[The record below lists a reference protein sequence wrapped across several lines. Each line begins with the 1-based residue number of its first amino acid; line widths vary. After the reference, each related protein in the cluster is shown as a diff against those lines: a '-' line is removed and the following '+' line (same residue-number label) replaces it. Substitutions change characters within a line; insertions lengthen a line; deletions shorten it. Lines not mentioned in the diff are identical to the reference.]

1 MAFSY
6 SINGEYVVLYCLFV
20 LGLNYTPVIGE
31 MMKILITDD
40 HSVVRQGYASL
51 LPAVI
56 KGCEISEA
64 SSGEE
69 AVEKYSEVKPDIV
82 IMDINLPGISGIEA
96 AVRILQQDSDAKVLF
111 FSMYDEA
118 PVVKQA
124 LDAGGLGYIT
134 KSGSPDVLMEAVER
148 VAKGEIFIEYE
159 LVMSLAL
166 NSQDV
171 SDDRLRELT
180 QREFEVFVMLARG
193 ENNSLIAEKLSIST
207 KTVSN
212 YVTTLKSKLGI
223 TSTAELVHLAVETG
237 VIKFGPSS

>member
-1 MAFSY
+1 
-6 SINGEYVVLYCLFV
+6 
-20 LGLNYTPVIGE
+20 
-31 MMKILITDD
+31 MKILITDD

-96 AVRILQQDSDAKVLF
+96 AVRILQQDSEAKVLF

-124 LDAGGLGYIT
+124 LDVGGLGYIT

-166 NSQDV
+166 NSQEV

-193 ENNSLIAEKLSIST
+193 ESNSLIAEKLSISP

-212 YVTTLKSKLGI
+212 YVTTLKSKLKI

>member
-1 MAFSY
+1 
-6 SINGEYVVLYCLFV
+6 
-20 LGLNYTPVIGE
+20 
-31 MMKILITDD
+31 MKILITDD

-56 KGCEISEA
+56 KGCDIAEA
-64 SSGEE
+64 STGEE
-69 AVEKYSEVKPDIV
+69 AVEKYKLCKPDIV

-96 AVRILQQDSDAKVLF
+96 AVRIIQQDPDAKILF

-124 LDAGGLGYIT
+124 LDSGGLGYIT
-134 KSGSPDVLMEAVER
+134 KSGSPDTLMEAVEK
-148 VAKGEIFIEYE
+148 VSKGEMFIEYE
-159 LVMSLAL
+159 LVMNLAL
-166 NSQDV
+166 NAQDV

-193 ENNSLIAEKLSIST
+193 ESNSLIAEKLSIST

-212 YVTTLKSKLGI
+212 YVTTLKGKLGI
-223 TSTAELVHLAVETG
+223 TSTAELVHLAVDAG
-237 VIKFGPSS
+237 VIKFGPTS

>member
-1 MAFSY
+1 MR
-6 SINGEYVVLYCLFV
+6 
-20 LGLNYTPVIGE
+20 
-31 MMKILITDD
+31 ILITDD

-56 KGCEISEA
+56 EGCEIVEA

-69 AVEKYSEVKPDIV
+69 AVEKYTEDSPDLV

-96 AVRILQQDSDAKVLF
+96 AVRILQKDSDAKILF

-134 KSGSPDVLMEAVER
+134 KSGSPAVLTEAVER
-148 VAKGEIFIEYE
+148 ISKGEIFIEYE
-159 LVMSLAL
+159 LVMKLAL
-166 NSQDV
+166 NAQDV
-171 SDDRLRELT
+171 ADERLRCLT

-193 ENNSLIAEKLSIST
+193 EGNQVIAEKLDISS

-212 YVTTLKSKLGI
+212 YVTTLKSKLAI
-223 TSTAELVHLAVETG
+223 SSTAELVHLAIDAG
-237 VIKFGPSS
+237 VVKFAPLSDSSGE

>member
-1 MAFSY
+1 
-6 SINGEYVVLYCLFV
+6 
-20 LGLNYTPVIGE
+20 
-31 MMKILITDD
+31 MKILITDD

-56 KGCEISEA
+56 KGCVIEEA

-69 AVEKYSEVKPDIV
+69 AVEQYALFKPDVV

-96 AVRILQQDSDAKVLF
+96 AVRIIQQDSDAKILF

-118 PVVKQA
+118 LVVKQA
-124 LDAGGLGYIT
+124 LDSGGLGYIT

-148 VAKGEIFIEYE
+148 VSKGEMFIEYD

-166 NSQDV
+166 NAQDV

-193 ENNSLIAEKLSIST
+193 ESNSLIAEKLSIST

-223 TSTAELVHLAVETG
+223 SSTAELVHLAVDAG
-237 VIKFGPSS
+237 VIKFGPSA